1 MNLKIREANNNDYNE
16 VYKIT
21 MEVHKLHLKNRP
33 DVYLDID
40 NPLGKEY
47 FNDLL
52 NSINTKV
59 FLVEDTD
66 RKELMAYSII
76 QIMTTKNPI
85 YIPKTFVYV
94 NDFCVKSNF
103 KRNGIGKLLFSHIV
117 DYAKTENATSLQ
129 LNVWE
134 FNKDAI
140 KFYEQLGMSTRNRV
154 MEFNL

>member
-117 DYAKTENATSLQ
+117 YYAKTENATSLQ

>member
-76 QIMTTKNPI
+76 QMMNTQNPI
-85 YIPKTFVYV
+85 YIPRTFVYV
-94 NDFCVKSNF
+94 DDFCVK
-103 KRNGIGKLLFSHIV
+103 
-117 DYAKTENATSLQ
+117 
-129 LNVWE
+129 
-134 FNKDAI
+134 
-140 KFYEQLGMSTRNRV
+140 
-154 MEFNL
+154 

>member
-40 NPLGKEY
+40 NPLGKDHFDE
-47 FNDLL
+47 LL

-66 RKELMAYSII
+66 KKELMAYSII

-94 NDFCVKSNF
+94 EDFCVKSNF
-103 KRNGIGKLLFSHIV
+103 KRNGIGKLLFNHIV
-117 DYAKTENATSLQ
+117 DYAKAENATSLQ

-140 KFYEQLGMSTRNRV
+140 KFYEQLGMSTRNRR
-154 MEFNL
+154 MEFNF